1 MKCPNCG
8 KELNPGD
15 KFCKGCGTK
24 VEGNLAGAG
33 TTEKGE
39 TNTFS
44 ENDFQTPEGSEERTT
59 NIGKVNYLIRSF
71 FFGLGDVAVISVIL

>member
-44 ENDFQTPEGSEERTT
+44 EMIFRHQRGQKKEQQ
-59 NIGKVNYLIRSF
+59 
-71 FFGLGDVAVISVIL
+71 ILEK

>member
-59 NIGKVNYLIRSF
+59 NIGKVELSDQKFLLR
-71 FFGLGDVAVISVIL
+71 FG

>member
-33 TTEKGE
+33 TTEPANKK
-39 TNTFS
+39 S
-44 ENDFQTPEGSEERTT
+44 RL
-59 NIGKVNYLIRSF
+59 K
-71 FFGLGDVAVISVIL
+71 

>member
-44 ENDFQTPEGSEERTT
+44 E
-59 NIGKVNYLIRSF
+59 L
-71 FFGLGDVAVISVIL
+71 